1 MGDTVGGCGAVNS
14 GGGDGGGR
22 RVSTYSF
29 FTGSGESDSPFRAR
43 DRGVKRRNAKGTS
56 RVRPVVDGAMLGE
69 RLARGGRVGR
79 RHFSPSQTARGFLEE
94 AARGAESA
102 DATARGSE
110 RSPSRESRSPSR
122 AASTRSGRRARILAS
137 HRARRR
143 SVSVY
148 SRTSRRSGGR
158 RSSGRIRGVTLA
170 RAPRCRAT
178 CCPRRRSRRRRGA
191 EC

>member
-1 MGDTVGGCGAVNS
+1 MRRRKFGRGRGETGVDIFLFHRIWRIGFALSSARPRGEAAKRERDVAGST
-14 GGGDGGGR
+14 GGR
-22 RVSTYSF
+22 RDAGRAPRSR
-29 FTGSGESDSPFRAR
+29 RAR
-43 DRGVKRRNAKGTS
+43 GTPSLFALRRRKKKK
-56 RVRPVVDGAMLGE
+56 
-69 RLARGGRVGR
+69 
-79 RHFSPSQTARGFLEE
+79 

-143 SVSVY
+143 IVSVY

>member
-14 GGGDGGGR
+14 GEGGGR

-56 RVRPVVDGAMLGE
+56 RVRPVDGAMLGE

-79 RHFSPSQTARGFLEE
+79 RHFSPLDGEKKKK

-143 SVSVY
+143 IVSVY